1 MPQQIQE
8 LSAEAARLARSVVRA
23 PSLRASLQQKA
34 SSVRGRLRDLSRHI
48 SPLAPD
54 GRDLQRL
61 VSEALLDLRYV
72 ARPTR
77 NVSLRLAHVLAHARK
92 PAMTPEEEAAEDE
105 RVLPLLRA
113 RLRT

>member
-1 MPQQIQE
+1 MSQQIHD
-8 LSAEAARLARSVVRA
+8 LSAESARLARSVVRA
-23 PSLRASLQQKA
+23 PSLRPALEQKA
-34 SSVRGRLRDLSRHI
+34 SSLRGKLRDLSRHI

-92 PAMTPEEEAAEDE
+92 PAMTPEEEEAEDE